1 MKQDSIIGKI
11 TEVINSYDRG
21 TIFSIHEFYH
31 LGTKNTIKSAILR
44 LENKGEIQRLVDGMY
59 TKPKYS
65 EVLKE
70 YSYPTVDELANKI
83 AEKFSWTICPG
94 EDNALNM
101 IGLSTQIPNEY
112 VYLSDGPYRMYEY
125 RGRKIIFKH
134 SSNRYIS
141 EYSRNL
147 SLIIQVIKSL
157 GIENINDNILEK
169 LALFAYK
176 NINGDISINTNKLP
190 HWIFKVIVLIN
201 EKVKQYGSNGKMD

>member
-1 MKQDSIIGKI
+1 MKQDSIIGNI
-11 TEVINSYDRG
+11 TEVINRYEKG

-31 LGTKNTIKSAILR
+31 LGTKNTVKSAILR
-44 LENKGEIQRLVDGMY
+44 LENRGEIERLVDGLY
-59 TKPKYS
+59 IKPKYS

-70 YSYPTVDELANKI
+70 FSYPTIDELANKI
-83 AEKFSWTICPG
+83 AKKFSWTICPG

-101 IGLSTQIPNEY
+101 LGLSTQIPNAY
-112 VYLSDGPYRMYEY
+112 VYLSDGPYRMYDY

-147 SLIIQVIKSL
+147 SLIIQAIKSL
-157 GIENINDNILEK
+157 GLENINENVIEK

-176 NINGDISINTNKLP
+176 NISEDISLNTNKLP
-190 HWIFKVIVLIN
+190 HWIFNVIVLIN
-201 EKVKQYGSNGKMD
+201 KKVKQYGSNDKLE

>member
-125 RGRKIIFKH
+125 RGRKIVFKH